1 MGVERDP
8 MMDGDSA
15 GAVVKTLT
23 GFLALLFVA
32 LETVAAFAGDMHMV
46 TLMFSLSAMS
56 FGIGLGW
63 RRQRARRKKEITAL
77 GEEV

>member
-1 MGVERDP
+1 MKG
-8 MMDGDSA
+8 DGA
-15 GAVVKTLT
+15 GAVAKTLT
-23 GFLALLFVA
+23 SFLALLFIA

-63 RRQRARRKKEITAL
+63 RRAASKTKGGDDGLHR
-77 GEEV
+77 